1 MKICYLADIN
11 SVHTQK
17 WIKFFKEKE
26 YEIHVISL
34 QDGEYEGV
42 KVHSLKVE
50 ESVMKG
56 TNNRSKLK
64 YLKTIDKVKELVRE
78 IKPDILHAH
87 YATSYGLLGA
97 VTKFHPYIISVWGSD
112 VYDFPIKSIIHKNLL
127 KYNLKK
133 ADYILS
139 TSNIMKSEIEKY
151 TSKDITVTPFGVN
164 ISKFIP
170 NKSIK
175 KEIVI
180 GTIKSL
186 EAKYGIEYLV
196 KAFKIVKDNNSN
208 LDIKLR
214 IGGSGSQLEYLKNLC
229 EELGIESFVTF
240 LGQINQEAVIKEFQ
254 NFDVAVFPSILDSES
269 FGVAA
274 VEAEACGIPVVVT
287 DVGGLMESTK
297 PNATSLVCKRAS
309 AEALAEK
316 IDILVKDN
324 ELRKEMGIEARKF
337 IEENYNLED
346 NFNDVRK
353 LYKKITNK

>member
-42 KVHSLKVE
+42 IVHSLNVD

-56 TNNRSKLK
+56 TNNRGKLR
-64 YLKTIDKVKELVRE
+64 YLKTINKVKELVRE

-97 VTKFHPYIISVWGSD
+97 LTNFHPYIISVWGSD
-112 VYDFPIKSIIHKNLL
+112 VYDFPIKSIVHKNLL

-151 TSKDITVTPFGVN
+151 TSKDIIVTPFGVD
-164 ISKFIP
+164 ISKFVP
-170 NKSIK
+170 NKSVK

-208 LDIKLR
+208 LDLKLK
-214 IGGSGSQLEYLKNLC
+214 IGGSGSQLEFLKKMC
-229 EELGIESFVTF
+229 EELGIESSVMF
-240 LGQINQEAVIKEFQ
+240 LGKINQKAVIKEFQ

-287 DVGGLMESTK
+287 DVGGLMESTM
-297 PNATSLVCKRAS
+297 PNYTSLVCKRES

-324 ELRKEMGIEARKF
+324 ELRRKMGKQARIF
-337 IEENYNLED
+337 IEKNYNLEE

-353 LYKKITNK
+353 LYEKINNN